1 MDHRSPWRA
10 RRPAH
15 GAALV
20 TVLFLTLAVLMMS
33 VSGTRAALAAAKS
46 ARHERDRHVAL
57 QAARAALLDAERDI
71 AGAAGPASPRTA
83 VFAAASAD
91 AFVHRCAGSGEH
103 AGLCALAPAAGAPAW
118 QAVDLESDSAVEYG
132 RFTGAAMPLGAG
144 LLPARAPRYVVELLP
159 GPATG
164 ASPGPGS
171 APGPGAS
178 PDPDPGPGP
187 NPGPG
192 PGSGPGPGHGPIF
205 RITAIGFGASPSTR
219 VVLQAYY
226 RRAGGAAPAARLG
239 WREIANWPE
248 LHAAAQ

>member
-1 MDHRSPWRA
+1 
-10 RRPAH
+10 
-15 GAALV
+15 
-20 TVLFLTLAVLMMS
+20 MS
-33 VSGTRAALAAAKS
+33 VSGTRAGLAAVKS
-46 ARHERDRHVAL
+46 ARHERDRHVAM

-83 VFAAASAD
+83 VFAAAHAG

-103 AGLCALAPAAGAPAW
+103 AGLCALVAPPGVPAW
-118 QAVDLESDSAVEYG
+118 QAIDLESDSAVEYG

-164 ASPGPGS
+164 ASPDPGS
-171 APGPGAS
+171 APGLGAS
-178 PDPDPGPGP
+178 PSPGP

-192 PGSGPGPGHGPIF
+192 PTF
-205 RITAIGFGASPSTR
+205 RITAIGFGASASTR
-219 VVLQAYY
+219 VVLQGYY
-226 RRAGGAAPAARLG
+226 QRAGSGAPARRLG